1 MLKLEHLSTKAG
13 AFELR
18 GIDLDAPAGSYGV
31 LLGPPGAGKSVL
43 IETVCGL
50 RPAAG
55 GRILMDGDDVT
66 QRDPRDRHVGYV
78 PQDYVLFPSKRVIDN
93 VVYGLRTRGVP
104 RVRAVKDV
112 EWAVELLHIGHLAGR
127 WTGTL
132 SGGEQQRVALARAL
146 ATRPRL
152 LLLDEPVSAL
162 DESLRDRVCRE
173 LRTLQR
179 ELGITTIHISH
190 NIEEA
195 LTVSDWAAV
204 LDEGVLQQRGPM
216 RDLLRRP
223 ANEMVARFLRTENI
237 LEATAEPC
245 ADAGSVLAFA
255 GHRVRVQERRS
266 GEVTFAV
273 RPEALRV
280 AAPNTGGE
288 NAVKARLTHIADRG
302 VYRRLEYD
310 AGVKMVVFVPWGEQD
325 VHLAVGE
332 VHDIVVDP
340 DAVHILDPDTRKG

>member
-13 AFELR
+13 GFELR
-18 GIDLDAPAGSYGV
+18 SIDLDAPAGSYGV

-50 RPAAG
+50 RQATG
-55 GRILMDGDDVT
+55 GRILVDGEDVT
-66 QRDPRDRHVGYV
+66 QRDPRDRQVGYV

-104 RVRAVKDV
+104 RARAVRDV
-112 EWAVELLHIGHLAGR
+112 EWAIELLHIGHLAGR
-127 WTGTL
+127 WTGAL

-162 DESLRDRVCRE
+162 DESLRGRVCRD
-173 LRTLQR
+173 LRKLQR
-179 ELGITTIHISH
+179 ELAITTIHISH

-195 LTVSDWAAV
+195 LEVSDWAAV
-204 LDEGVLQQRGPM
+204 LDDGALQQRGPM

-237 LEATAEPC
+237 IAATAEPC
-245 ADAGSVLAFA
+245 SESASVLTFA
-255 GHRVRVQERRS
+255 GHRIRVHERRA
-266 GEVTFAV
+266 GAVTFAV
-273 RPEALRV
+273 RPESLWL

-288 NAVKARLTHIADRG
+288 NAVTARLADIADRG
-302 VYRRLEYD
+302 AYRRLEYD
-310 AGVKMVVFVPWGEQD
+310 AGVKIVVFVSWREHVVD
-325 VHLAVGE
+325 MAVGE
-332 VHDIVVDP
+332 VHDVVVDP
-340 DAVHILDPDTRKG
+340 DAVHILDAETMRG